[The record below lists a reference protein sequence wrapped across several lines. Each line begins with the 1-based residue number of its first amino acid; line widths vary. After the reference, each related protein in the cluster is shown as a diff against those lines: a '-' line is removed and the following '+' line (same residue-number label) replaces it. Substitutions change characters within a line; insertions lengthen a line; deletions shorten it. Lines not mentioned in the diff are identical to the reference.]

1 MKRVIFS
8 TALLGALF
16 NFASAA
22 DIKIDCSVKNGD
34 KISGTVEIRATVSAT
49 NTVNQVEFYVGGEL
63 RSTDTSTPYTYT
75 IDTIPEKEGPIK
87 IQIAAYTSSGDSKKL
102 DLTLTVDNGVDKGAK
117 FHVDNANKF
126 LNVSKWDEALQAAR
140 IALKA
145 DPNSADAKIAMA
157 RAYLG
162 KDQLDKAQQWAED
175 ALISQESVATT
186 ELLAGINAE
195 RAFRI
200 ISASGEKGDALKEIT
215 TAFKAAIAQ
224 REKTVELRIKAAGA
238 VSDANRIKVA
248 DLMMEKHDYSAARR
262 ILSEQW
268 NEGSPDLAVGNHL
281 IYAAMR
287 SGRMGEAKRLLD
299 LMKKKSVQDATT
311 FALSAAVDAYYRD
324 FDNAATAIKDGGF
337 DDSEAPSLM
346 SASVYLAL
354 MQGDKAAAGSQ
365 INRMLGK
372 DINSATVYYFLKTLM
387 FYTGQYSESR
397 DYFQKAIL
405 ADPLLIDAYIER
417 GYEALVVAANPQSG
431 LDKDKALLLDQA
443 LSFFDLA
450 YTIKPDS
457 AEALN
462 GLALTSLYMKKNDD
476 AMKWAQGAVGA
487 GPEFPWTHFT
497 LAAVLNAKG
506 DYRGAV
512 KEVDKGGELDKVV
525 LQGRGVPS
533 ADEAWLY
540 TYRYARVPVIML
552 TK

>member
-1 MKRVIFS
+1 
-8 TALLGALF
+8 
-16 NFASAA
+16 
-22 DIKIDCSVKNGD
+22 
-34 KISGTVEIRATVSAT
+34 
-49 NTVNQVEFYVGGEL
+49 
-63 RSTDTSTPYTYT
+63 
-75 IDTIPEKEGPIK
+75 
-87 IQIAAYTSSGDSKKL
+87 
-102 DLTLTVDNGVDKGAK
+102 
-117 FHVDNANKF
+117 
-126 LNVSKWDEALQAAR
+126 
-140 IALKA
+140 
-145 DPNSADAKIAMA
+145 
-157 RAYLG
+157 
-162 KDQLDKAQQWAED
+162 
-175 ALISQESVATT
+175 
-186 ELLAGINAE
+186 
-195 RAFRI
+195 
-200 ISASGEKGDALKEIT
+200 
-215 TAFKAAIAQ
+215 
-224 REKTVELRIKAAGA
+224 
-238 VSDANRIKVA
+238 
-248 DLMMEKHDYSAARR
+248 
-262 ILSEQW
+262 
-268 NEGSPDLAVGNHL
+268 
-281 IYAAMR
+281 
-287 SGRMGEAKRLLD
+287 
-299 LMKKKSVQDATT
+299 
-311 FALSAAVDAYYRD
+311 
-324 FDNAATAIKDGGF
+324 
-337 DDSEAPSLM
+337 
-346 SASVYLAL
+346 
-354 MQGDKAAAGSQ
+354 
-365 INRMLGK
+365 MLGK

-540 TYRYARVPVIML
+540 TYRFARVPVIML